1 MNDIFNLKRFGLLFR
16 EQTSKNLKIFLM
28 GSVLVFAV
36 LFALDLIS
44 LIGTKSQTLKFDF
57 RIGYYSVFIFP
68 AAILLSSSWFSYL
81 SKKAPETGNLM
92 LPVSAF
98 ERILVSFI
106 INIVIFS
113 ILYFIIVFSVEL
125 ILFQDF
131 KILKYV
137 TDFTKYWTFYCTLFF
152 FQSMFL
158 IGSLIFKKAAIIKT
172 GFSVFIIFV
181 LMQLIHTFSMS
192 IAFKDIPNLN
202 YGEVFFG
209 SDYRIVSPIIFEKV
223 LLYLIYL
230 GFPLIWIASYFK
242 IKEKQV

>member
-1 MNDIFNLKRFGLLFR
+1 MNNIFQLKRFGLLFR

-68 AAILLSSSWFSYL
+68 AAILLSSSWFTFL
-81 SKKAPETGNLM
+81 SKKAPETGNLL

-106 INIVIFS
+106 INVIIFS
-113 ILYFIIVFSVEL
+113 IIYFGIVLSVEL

-131 KILKYV
+131 TILHYL
-137 TDFTKYWTFYCTLFF
+137 THFSKYWSFYSALFF
-152 FQSMFL
+152 IQSLFL
-158 IGSLIFKKAAIIKT
+158 FGSLIFKKAAIIKT
-172 GFSVFIIFV
+172 GFSLFIFYIFI
-181 LMQLIHTFSMS
+181 QLIYTLLMNLV
-192 IAFKDIPNLN
+192 FKDIPNLKYGDVIFGGN
-202 YGEVFFG
+202 YQIGNPA
-209 SDYRIVSPIIFEKV
+209 YINTIFN
-223 LLYLIYL
+223 YLVYL